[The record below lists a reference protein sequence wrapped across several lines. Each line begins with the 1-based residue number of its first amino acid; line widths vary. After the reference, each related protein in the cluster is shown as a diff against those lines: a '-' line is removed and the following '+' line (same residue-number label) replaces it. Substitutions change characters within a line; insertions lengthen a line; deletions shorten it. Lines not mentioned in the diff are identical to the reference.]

1 MRVTQIDVRIV
12 GQNVNGDGRILVRAA
27 AICHGDGPIVGAGDG
42 QRDGGGG
49 LRPVIVRH
57 GVGQRD
63 GCRLAKGQI
72 LIIGARIVDHL
83 VGDDGRAAAA
93 RGDGHGINRMGV
105 TEVDVGVVR
114 QNVDGHRRV
123 FVGSARIGNGNRTV
137 VGAGDDQ

>member
-1 MRVTQIDVRIV
+1 M
-12 GQNVNGDGRILVRAA
+12 LVIR
-27 AICHGDGPIVGAGDG
+27 
-42 QRDGGGG
+42 
-49 LRPVIVRH
+49 
-57 GVGQRD
+57 
-63 GCRLAKGQI
+63 
-72 LIIGARIVDHL
+72 ARIVDHL
-83 VGDDGRAAAA
+83 VAVDHCRAAA